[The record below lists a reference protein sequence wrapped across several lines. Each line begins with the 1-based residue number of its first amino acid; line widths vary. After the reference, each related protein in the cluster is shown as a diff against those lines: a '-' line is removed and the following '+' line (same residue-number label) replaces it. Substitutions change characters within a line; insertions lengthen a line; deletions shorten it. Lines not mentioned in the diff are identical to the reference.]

1 MKKLIAGVVLG
12 VGLTAM
18 AHGAGDP
25 QAGEQNAAVCAGCH
39 GQNGA
44 KPIMGSY
51 PKLSGLGEKYLYR
64 QLVLI
69 KDKERNIAE
78 MTGILD
84 NMNDQD
90 LQDLAAYFNAQ
101 DMVVGQ
107 ADPDL
112 VDQGA
117 ALYRGGNMANGRTGL
132 CRLSQPAR
140 CWQRAGRLP
149 GSRWSERR
157 VSDQAAECLSRWFP
171 GCRHERI
178 DHDGCRL
185 EADRCRDRSGFQ
197 LHLRPE
203 LKSPDCTENPAWC
216 GVFCWCARHGA

>member
-64 QLVLI
+64 QLTAI
-69 KDKERNIAE
+69 QSKERNIAE

-84 NMNDQD
+84 NMSDQD
-90 LQDLAAYFNAQ
+90 LQDLAAYFAGK
-101 DMVVGQ
+101 DMVVSQ
-107 ADPDL
+107 ANPDL
-112 VDQGA
+112 VDQGS
-117 ALYRGGNMANGRTGL
+117 ALYRGGNMATGVPACAGCHNPTGAGNEPAGYPALGGQNADYLVKQLKAFRDGQRNNGSNAAIMMDVASKLTDAEIEAVSSYISGL
-132 CRLSQPAR
+132 
-140 CWQRAGRLP
+140 
-149 GSRWSERR
+149 
-157 VSDQAAECLSRWFP
+157 
-171 GCRHERI
+171 
-178 DHDGCRL
+178 
-185 EADRCRDRSGFQ
+185 
-197 LHLRPE
+197 
-203 LKSPDCTENPAWC
+203 N
-216 GVFCWCARHGA
+216 